1 MPDRQGCLPFSGDRR
16 QMPRRAEWLNGL
28 LCPHNAPIRERSF
41 GPTMLK
47 HSSTWQRKG
56 LTAEGRLQMCK
67 LVEQARGL
75 TPKTPEETA
84 EMLNKLGYT
93 TPRGQKWTKRQVLRF
108 QAYQRHCVD
117 HPSSD

>member
-1 MPDRQGCLPFSGDRR
+1 M
-16 QMPRRAEWLNGL
+16 
-28 LCPHNAPIRERSF
+28 RERSF

-67 LVEQARGL
+67 LVEQARDL

-84 EMLNKLGYT
+84 EMLNELGYT
-93 TPRGQKWTKRQVLRF
+93 APRGGKWTKRQVLRF
-108 QAYQRHCVD
+108 QAYRRHFVD
-117 HPSSD
+117 SASAD